1 MSRPSIIE
9 NSKYSYAIS
18 NEYHKTS
25 GTVSPKREVPS
36 SNQYLRQKITLKR
49 GSRKVQAAEAK
60 AKKFSHKLR
69 WECTTKV
76 WSCSVCL
83 LEDSRNAA
91 FTSSFHQSSNELAP
105 TPKNLRG
112 IHKFVSVKQFKQN
125 GILWQ
130 NLEEPTYRKLGS
142 HTNISFQNCE
152 ASSIQKERTADVIAR
167 VQDRRYN
174 LECGAVDPWK
184 FRILELTL
192 LTPLTLLATRAR
204 VNYLILLLGI
214 SYN

>member
-83 LEDSRNAA
+83 LEDSRKLHSWAA
-91 FTSSFHQSSNELAP
+91 STSLQMSWHQHQRICVAFKNLFPWSSSSKMAFCDRILKSQPIESWGLIQTFHSRTVKLHQSKKRE
-105 TPKNLRG
+105 
-112 IHKFVSVKQFKQN
+112 QQM
-125 GILWQ
+125 
-130 NLEEPTYRKLGS
+130 
-142 HTNISFQNCE
+142 
-152 ASSIQKERTADVIAR
+152 
-167 VQDRRYN
+167 
-174 LECGAVDPWK
+174 
-184 FRILELTL
+184 
-192 LTPLTLLATRAR
+192 
-204 VNYLILLLGI
+204 
-214 SYN
+214 